1 MQLLTQAEYARHR
14 GVSRPAITKLINS
27 GKIPETAFSIGQDG
41 KRRIDVA
48 AADFALGES
57 RERILSTDDHG
68 DDADGGGA
76 DPTFGSNA
84 GNRGAAGA
92 SDVARLTQAR
102 TATEIYRART
112 AELEYDQKVGRL
124 LSVDDVTRAMEKCA
138 AVIVREIEQLP
149 NFADEIAAAHARDG
163 VPSVRIT
170 LKNIARTIRGALEQ
184 SMRLAAA
191 DDETGKGGPAS

>member
-1 MQLLTQAEYARHR
+1 MTQAEYARYR

-27 GKIPETAFSIGQDG
+27 GKIPESAFSLGPDG
-41 KRRIDVA
+41 KRRIDAA

-57 RERILSTDDHG
+57 RERILSTDDAG
-68 DDADGGGA
+68 DDVGAGGGG

-149 NFADEIAAAHARDG
+149 NFADEIAAAHAREG
-163 VPSVRIT
+163 VPAVRIT

-184 SMRLAAA
+184 SMRLTAT
-191 DDETGKGGPAS
+191 DDEPGKGGPTS